1 MEKKELKQVFNE
13 VLEPFAKSV
22 QDDFMKVN
30 RRLDGM
36 DKRLDRM
43 DRRLDGMDKRLDGM
57 DKRLEHIDGR
67 IGNFENEWREFRKN
81 SSELFG
87 KLDRF
92 INLYKDQKDELT
104 SLFAQTQRLER
115 RVENLEKQNR

>member
-22 QDDFMKVN
+22 QDDFVKVN

-43 DRRLDGMDKRLDGM
+43 DKRLDGM
-57 DKRLEHIDGR
+57 DRRLGYIDGK
-67 IGNFENEWREFRKN
+67 IDNLENEWREFRKN

-87 KLDRF
+87 RLDRF
-92 INLYKDQKDELT
+92 IKLYEDQKDELA

>member
-36 DKRLDRM
+36 DKRLDGMDKRLDRM
-43 DRRLDGMDKRLDGM
+43 DRRLDGM

-87 KLDRF
+87 KLDKS
-92 INLYKDQKDELT
+92 INLYKINQLMGVQHPSNIK
-104 SLFAQTQRLER
+104 
-115 RVENLEKQNR
+115 K

>member
-22 QDDFMKVN
+22 QDDFVKVN
-30 RRLDGM
+30 
-36 DKRLDRM
+36 KRL
-43 DRRLDGMDKRLDGM
+43 GY
-57 DKRLEHIDGR
+57 IDGR
-67 IGNFENEWREFRKN
+67 IDNLENEWREFRKN

-87 KLDRF
+87 RLDRF
-92 INLYKDQKDELT
+92 IKLYEDQKDELA

>member
-30 RRLDGM
+30 
-36 DKRLDRM
+36 
-43 DRRLDGMDKRLDGM
+43 RRLDGMDKRLDGM

-92 INLYKDQKDELT
+92 INLYKINQLMGVQHPSD
-104 SLFAQTQRLER
+104 
-115 RVENLEKQNR
+115 

>member
-36 DKRLDRM
+36 DKRLDGM
-43 DRRLDGMDKRLDGM
+43 DRRLDRMDR
-57 DKRLEHIDGR
+57 RLEHIDGR

-92 INLYKDQKDELT
+92 INLYKINQLMGVQHPSD
-104 SLFAQTQRLER
+104 
-115 RVENLEKQNR
+115 

>member
-36 DKRLDRM
+36 DK
-43 DRRLDGMDKRLDGM
+43 RLDGMDKRLDGM

-92 INLYKDQKDELT
+92 INLYKINQLMGVQHPSD
-104 SLFAQTQRLER
+104 
-115 RVENLEKQNR
+115 

>member
-36 DKRLDRM
+36 DKRLD
-43 DRRLDGMDKRLDGM
+43 GMDKRLDRM
-57 DKRLEHIDGR
+57 DRRLEHIDGR

>member
-36 DKRLDRM
+36 DKRLDGM
-43 DRRLDGMDKRLDGM
+43 DR
-57 DKRLEHIDGR
+57 RLEHIDGR
-67 IGNFENEWREFRKN
+67 IGNLENEWREFRKN

>member
-30 RRLDGM
+30 R
-36 DKRLDRM
+36 
-43 DRRLDGMDKRLDGM
+43 RLDGM

-92 INLYKDQKDELT
+92 INLYKINQLMGVQHPSD
-104 SLFAQTQRLER
+104 
-115 RVENLEKQNR
+115 